1 MKKLVIALSLVA
13 LATTTVASATLINAS
28 TKQKKL
34 EQVTRA
40 QTLAVVAANGGNFEL
55 ACKAQAQAVEILSTV
70 KTKGHDLRGFADASR
85 DQLCRKTS

>member
-1 MKKLVIALSLVA
+1 MKKIVIALSLVT
-13 LATTTVASATLINAS
+13 LATTTVASATLI
-28 TKQKKL
+28 KQAKL

-40 QTLAVVAANGGNFEL
+40 QTLAVVAANGGNFKL

-70 KTKGHDLRGFADASR
+70 KTKGHDLKGFADASR